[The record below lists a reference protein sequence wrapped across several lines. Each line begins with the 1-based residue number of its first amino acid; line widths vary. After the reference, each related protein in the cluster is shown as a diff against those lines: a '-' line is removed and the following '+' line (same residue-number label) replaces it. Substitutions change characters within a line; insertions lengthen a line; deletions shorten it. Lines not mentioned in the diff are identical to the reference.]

1 MWLYLGREHR
11 LSSVAHPQD
20 EGRGIYL
27 VHAQRVRTKPG
38 YDSQH
43 HRGKGD
49 VVEMSQ

>member
-1 MWLYLGREHR
+1 MAVPGKGTQAQQRG
-11 LSSVAHPQD
+11 SSS
-20 EGRGIYL
+20 GRGQGINL